1 VTALPPTLS
10 LTGVDLTEGDTE
22 VLRGI
27 DWVVRPDERWV
38 IVGPNGSGKTSLLRL
53 ASFQRGP
60 THGTVTVLGDTY
72 GCAEIRVARRRIG
85 FGSTALLQRLRPAL
99 SAHDAVLTGK
109 EAALETWWHTY
120 TDADHRRADALLDL
134 VGCGEH
140 LGQDIG
146 SLSEGERKRILVA
159 RVLMADPELLLFDE
173 PCAGLDLGGRES
185 LVALL
190 GALADAPDAR
200 PLVMVTHHLEEIPRG
215 VTHALV
221 LRAGRIV
228 AAGEIETALTSETVS
243 AAFDLDVVVA
253 VEDGRWSAR
262 VSAGGS

>member
-1 VTALPPTLS
+1 MIALPPALS

-72 GCAEIRVARRRIG
+72 GCADIRVARRRIG

-109 EAALETWWHTY
+109 EAALETWWHSY
-120 TDADHRRADALLDL
+120 TEADHRPRRRPPRPGRVRRAPRPGHRVPVGRRAQADPRGARADGRPRAPPVRRAL
-134 VGCGEH
+134 
-140 LGQDIG
+140 
-146 SLSEGERKRILVA
+146 RRPRPRRPRVA
-159 RVLMADPELLLFDE
+159 RRAAGRPGRRARRPAPRDGHAPPRGDP
-173 PCAGLDLGGRES
+173 PRGHPR
-185 LVALL
+185 
-190 GALADAPDAR
+190 AR
-200 PLVMVTHHLEEIPRG
+200 PARRTHRRVGRDRGRPDLRDRLGRVRPRRRRRG
-215 VTHALV
+215 RGRPVV
-221 LRAGRIV
+221 GAGQR
-228 AAGEIETALTSETVS
+228 
-243 AAFDLDVVVA
+243 
-253 VEDGRWSAR
+253 GR
-262 VSAGGS
+262 